1 MTTDYFEDLLKKSS
15 IFIDE
20 KALDINFIPEEMP
33 HREKELTI
41 LSQLFLTLITNP
53 NSISRKIL
61 ITGRT
66 GIGKTATVKVFGN
79 MLIEASNKRDVHIN
93 YVHINCRK
101 ERTSYKV
108 LIRIIHSLDKAFP
121 KRGYSPQDLLE
132 VLTEYLN
139 THDLHILIVLD
150 ELSYLIQKGG
160 DLIYSLTRIN
170 DDMMNA
176 QQRISII
183 GIVRD
188 ISCINSLDASTMSTL
203 QRNILKFE
211 KYTKKQIFDIMKYR
225 AGLSLKENTISDE
238 SLEMVAESVFKVGDI
253 RYGLNLL
260 WKASKFAESR
270 NLKYLNSECIRF
282 GNQDLV
288 SFSTQDAIKYL
299 SIQKLIFLLSIIKI
313 LKKTEKS
320 KISISEI
327 LNLYNILCENLGLKP
342 RSYSQLWNYLNEFE
356 KENIIVIIVKSEAI
370 KGRKAFIEIQD
381 IPLAKFE
388 RIINQTLKT
397 KGIRL

>member
-1 MTTDYFEDLLKKSS
+1 MTTDYFENLLKKPS

-20 KALDINFIPEEMP
+20 KTLDINFIPEMLP
-33 HREKELTI
+33 HREKELTL

-61 ITGRT
+61 ITGKT
-66 GIGKTATVKVFGN
+66 GIGKTATIKLFGN
-79 MLIEASNKRDVHIN
+79 MLIEASNRRNIQIN

-108 LIRIIHSLDKAFP
+108 LIKIIHSMNKSFP

-132 VLTEYLN
+132 IITEYLN
-139 THDLHILIVLD
+139 IHDLHLLIVLD
-150 ELSYLIQKGG
+150 ELSYLIHKGG

-188 ISCINSLDASTMSTL
+188 ISCINSLDVSTMSTL

-211 KYTKKQIFDIMKYR
+211 NYTKKQMFDIMKYR
-225 AGLSLKENTISDE
+225 ASISLKENVISDDI
-238 SLEMVAESVFKVGDI
+238 LEMIAESVFKVGDI

-270 NLKYLNSECIRF
+270 NLKYINSECIRF
-282 GNQDLV
+282 GNQDSV

-299 SIQKLIFLLSIIKI
+299 SIQKLIFLLSIIKV

-327 LNLYNILCENLGLKP
+327 LNLYYILCENLGLKP
-342 RSYSQLWNYLNEFE
+342 RSYSQLWNYLNDFE
-356 KENIIVIIVKSEAI
+356 KENIIFLIVKSEAI

-381 IPLAKFE
+381 IPLTKFE
-388 RIINQTLKT
+388 SIINQTLEN

>member
-1 MTTDYFEDLLKKSS
+1 MTTDYFENLLKKPSL
-15 IFIDE
+15 FLDE
-20 KALDINFIPEEMP
+20 KTLDINYIPENLP
-33 HREKELTI
+33 HREKELTL

-53 NSISRKIL
+53 NSLSRKIL

-66 GIGKTATVKVFGN
+66 GIGKTATVKLFGK
-79 MLIEASNKRDVHIN
+79 MLIEASNKRDIQIN

-108 LIRIIHSLDKAFP
+108 LIKIIHSMDKSFP

-132 VLTEYLN
+132 ILTEYLN
-139 THDLHILIVLD
+139 THDLHLLIVLD
-150 ELSYLIQKGG
+150 ELNYLIQKGG
-160 DLIYSLTRIN
+160 DLIYSLIIIN

-188 ISCINSLDASTMSTL
+188 ISCINSLDVSTMSTL

-211 KYTKKQIFDIMKYR
+211 NYTKKQIFDIMKYR
-225 AGLSLKENTISDE
+225 TRISLKENAISDDI
-238 SLEMVAESVFKVGDI
+238 LEMVAESVFKVGDI

-270 NLKYLNSECIRF
+270 NLKYINSECIRY

-288 SFSTQDAIKYL
+288 SYSTQDAIKYL

-327 LNLYNILCENLGLKP
+327 LSLYNILCENLGLKA

-356 KENIIVIIVKSEAI
+356 KENIIILIVKSEAI

-388 RIINQTLKT
+388 GIINQTLKS

>member
-1 MTTDYFEDLLKKSS
+1 MSTDYFENLLKKPS

-20 KALDINFIPEEMP
+20 KTLDINFIPDNLP

-41 LSQLFLTLITNP
+41 LSQLFLSLITYP

-61 ITGRT
+61 VTGKT
-66 GIGKTATVKVFGN
+66 GIGKTATVKLFGK
-79 MLIEASNKRDVHIN
+79 MLVKASNKREIQID

-101 ERTSYKV
+101 ERTNYKV
-108 LIRIIHSLDKAFP
+108 LIKIIHSLNKSFP

-132 VLTEYLN
+132 VLNEYLN
-139 THDLHILIVLD
+139 THDLHLLIVLD
-150 ELSYLIQKGG
+150 ELSYLIQNGG

-170 DDMMNA
+170 DDMLNA
-176 QQRISII
+176 KQRISII

-188 ISCINSLDASTMSTL
+188 ISCINNLDVSTMSTL

-211 KYTKKQIFDIMKYR
+211 NYTKKQIFDIMKYR
-225 AGLSLKENTISDE
+225 AEISIKENAFSDE
-238 SLEMVAESVFKVGDI
+238 ILEMIAKIVFKVGDI

-260 WKASKFAESR
+260 WKASKYAESR
-270 NLKYLNSECIRF
+270 NLKYLTSECIRF

-288 SFSTQDAIKYL
+288 SFSTRDAIKYL
-299 SIQKLIFLLSIIKI
+299 SIQKLIFLLSIIRI
-313 LKKTEKS
+313 LKKSENS
-320 KISISEI
+320 EISISEI
-327 LNLYNILCENLGLKP
+327 LNLYRILCENLGLNP

-356 KENIIVIIVKSEAI
+356 KEDIISLNIKSEAI

-381 IPLAKFE
+381 IPLVNFE
-388 RIINQTLKT
+388 SIINTTLKS
-397 KGIRL
+397 KGINL

>member
-1 MTTDYFEDLLKKSS
+1 MTTDYFEDLLKKPS